1 VFRRTGGRI
10 TYIANDLRRVQI
22 KLPLNWK
29 TKNYVGTIFG
39 GSMYSVV
46 DPIYMVMFIK
56 LFGPDYTV
64 WDKSAI
70 IHYKKP
76 GRSTLTAEFSI
87 NEKELNAIRQALR
100 KQAGIDRI
108 YQVELSDEANKVYA
122 VVEKT
127 IYFKK
132 KKRNVADKNLL

>member
-29 TKNYVGTIFG
+29 TKNYVETIFG
-39 GSMYSVV
+39 GNMYSVV

-87 NEKELNAIRQALR
+87 DEKELNAIRQALR